1 MERFS
6 PDYYHRLGLYDG
18 ADEKQIRAAYRLLAR
33 RYHPDAA
40 HSTMPAA
47 ESERFLAI
55 QEAYE
60 TLSNADRHADY
71 DRWLA
76 SLPPDKRLTV
86 QIHQTIG
93 PLSLATLREPQAAT
107 LLLDMR
113 VDSALRPKHLPLN
126 LCLVID
132 RSSSMRGPRL
142 SQVRRATKE
151 IVDQLEPDDV
161 FSLITFS
168 DRATVILPSHRNL
181 RKEVAKS
188 LIDAIEASGGT
199 EIYQGL
205 QEGMN
210 QVLRYH
216 EPDTLSHLILLTDGH
231 TYGDAEQCLSIA
243 EQAGNRHIAITSLG
257 IGTDWNDQFLDSLA
271 RASHGTA
278 SYIAG
283 PTQVIESFQNQMN
296 RLRAIAGRGATL
308 SLTPAPKT
316 TVRDAYLVSPEV
328 DALSIIE
335 NQIPLGGLSFDHSTV
350 VLVELVIDPLPASVQ
365 ELLRWTLAVDM
376 APLTRRREQI
386 SREVLVD
393 VRNQEFPLE
402 TPEVV
407 ISAQSRL
414 TAYKLRSQ
422 AWRDMEQ
429 GQPLQACKRL
439 QAVATRLFD
448 LHETELALATLHE
461 AEHVK
466 NTGTLT
472 RDRGKWIKY
481 GTRRLALPAPGDV
494 P

>member
-1 MERFS
+1 MKRFS
-6 PDYYHRLGLYDG
+6 PDYYHRLGLHDN
-18 ADEKQIRAAYRLLAR
+18 ADEMQIRAAYRLLAR
-33 RYHPDAA
+33 RFHPDAA
-40 HSTMPAA
+40 QSNITAA
-47 ESERFLAI
+47 DTERFLAI

-60 TLSNADRHADY
+60 TLSNADKHAEY
-71 DRWLA
+71 DQWLA
-76 SLPPDKRLTV
+76 SLPPDKRLAV
-86 QIHQTIG
+86 QIRQTLG
-93 PLSLATLREPQAAT
+93 PISLATLREPQAAT

-142 SQVRRATKE
+142 SQVRRATKD
-151 IVDQLEPDDV
+151 IVDQLETDDV

-168 DRATVILPSHRNL
+168 DRATVILPSHRDL

-188 LIDAIEASGGT
+188 LIDAVEASGGT

-216 EPDTLSHLILLTDGH
+216 EADTLSHLILLTDGR
-231 TYGDAEQCLSIA
+231 TYGDAEDCLRLA

-257 IGTDWNDQFLDSLA
+257 IGADWNDQFLDSLA
-271 RASHGTA
+271 RASHGTT

-283 PTQVIESFQNQMN
+283 PTQVIKSFQSHLD
-296 RLRAIAGRGATL
+296 RLRTIAGRGATL
-308 SLTPAPKT
+308 SLTPAPNIT
-316 TVRDAYLVSPEV
+316 LRDAYLVSPEIDTLSMV
-328 DALSIIE
+328 D
-335 NQIPLGGLSFDHSTV
+335 NQIPLGGLSFDYPTV
-350 VLVELVIDPLPASVQ
+350 VLVELVIDPLPAGVQ
-365 ELLRWTLAVDM
+365 ELLGWTLEVDM
-376 APLTRRREQI
+376 APLARRREQV
-386 SREVLVD
+386 SRDVLVD
-393 VRNQEFPLE
+393 VRNQDLPLE

-429 GQPLQACKRL
+429 GQPMEASRRL

-448 LHETELALATLHE
+448 LHETELAWATLHE

-472 RDRGKWIKY
+472 RARGKWIKY
-481 GTRRLALPAPGDV
+481 GTRRLALQAPRDV

>member
-6 PDYYHRLGLYDG
+6 ADYYHRMGLHDG
-18 ADEKQIRAAYRLLAR
+18 ADAKQIRAAYRLLAR
-33 RYHPDAA
+33 RYHPDAT
-40 HSTMPAA
+40 HNTMAAA
-47 ESERFLAI
+47 ERERFLAI

-71 DRWLA
+71 DRWLT

-86 QIHQTIG
+86 QIHQTLG
-93 PLSLATLREPQAAT
+93 PISLATLREPQAAT

-168 DRATVILPSHRNL
+168 DRATVILPSHRSL

-216 EPDTLSHLILLTDGH
+216 EADTLSHLILLTDGR
-231 TYGDAEQCLSIA
+231 TYGDAEQCLHLA

-271 RASHGTA
+271 RASHGTT

-283 PTQVIESFQNQMN
+283 ATQVIESFQSHLD

-308 SLTPAPKT
+308 SLTFAPKIT
-316 TVRDAYLVSPEV
+316 IRDAYLVSPEV
-328 DALSIIE
+328 DTLPMVE
-335 NQIPLGGLSFDHSTV
+335 NNIPLGGLSFNHPTV
-350 VLVELVIDPLPASVQ
+350 VLLELVIEPLPAGVH
-365 ELLRWTLAVDM
+365 ELLQWTLDVDM
-376 APLTRRREQI
+376 APLISRREQV

-393 VRNQEFPLE
+393 VRDPDLPLE
-402 TPEVV
+402 IPEVV

-414 TAYKLRSQ
+414 TAYKLRRQ

-429 GQPLQACKRL
+429 GRPMEASRRL

-481 GTRRLALPAPGDV
+481 GTRRLALPAPGDG